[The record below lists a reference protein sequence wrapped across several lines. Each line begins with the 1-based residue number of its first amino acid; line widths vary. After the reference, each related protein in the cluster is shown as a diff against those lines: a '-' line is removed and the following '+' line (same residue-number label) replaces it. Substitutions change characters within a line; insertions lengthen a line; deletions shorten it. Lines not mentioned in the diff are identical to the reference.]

1 MLAALLSAVFVSC
14 KDEMDEYEGDR
25 PSRLD
30 ALAIKFN
37 AFGDGFQKPETRAGI
52 VESFTYGDKV
62 SVLSMMTADGSS
74 WSKVFAND
82 AVEITNV
89 GEYLWSYEN
98 KQKWIDGN
106 TYKFKG
112 FYPSSSDGF
121 NRTAG
126 EKCTDGFTWTVNGA
140 TTLTLTDYKSANDPR
155 LNTDILVS
163 DEESR
168 VYSTA
173 LANNDPVSLNM
184 KHILSCVNFKI
195 KTKQGKKLHINKFK
209 FVGYAATGNCVIN
222 QSPNWE
228 IEYDKDNT
236 KINVVFLKNYTN
248 NQKTYNSN
256 FDFYDLK
263 TDEKLSFDDL
273 VSRLYSENYHD
284 PNKSYDYSYYIL
296 PGYFDLGPA
305 ETSGANSDNEPYV
318 VDNYQRLLVIPQSIN
333 QGEKRFTLNAQIW
346 GTTLGGDNNWYTY
359 CENVLERKDLV
370 IDRSVYG
377 QIEYYFGED
386 SEHTYTAIVDLSAGN
401 IVTKWEAGKIYTYT
415 IGVNNFDI
423 NVEIE
428 DWQHHKI
435 EEEIK

>member
-140 TTLTLTDYKSANDPR
+140 TTLTFR
-155 LNTDILVS
+155 
-163 DEESR
+163 
-168 VYSTA
+168 
-173 LANNDPVSLNM
+173 
-184 KHILSCVNFKI
+184 
-195 KTKQGKKLHINKFK
+195 
-209 FVGYAATGNCVIN
+209 
-222 QSPNWE
+222 
-228 IEYDKDNT
+228 
-236 KINVVFLKNYTN
+236 
-248 NQKTYNSN
+248 
-256 FDFYDLK
+256 
-263 TDEKLSFDDL
+263 
-273 VSRLYSENYHD
+273 
-284 PNKSYDYSYYIL
+284 
-296 PGYFDLGPA
+296 
-305 ETSGANSDNEPYV
+305 
-318 VDNYQRLLVIPQSIN
+318 
-333 QGEKRFTLNAQIW
+333 
-346 GTTLGGDNNWYTY
+346 
-359 CENVLERKDLV
+359 RK
-370 IDRSVYG
+370 
-377 QIEYYFGED
+377 
-386 SEHTYTAIVDLSAGN
+386 
-401 IVTKWEAGKIYTYT
+401 
-415 IGVNNFDI
+415 
-423 NVEIE
+423 
-428 DWQHHKI
+428 
-435 EEEIK
+435 